1 MGAPSWRGQ
10 CEDSLF
16 LEIAVIVVLVLV
28 NGLFAMTEIAVVSS
42 RPMRLKRLAQ
52 HGSRGAEAALKLT
65 GAPGPFLSSV
75 QIGITMVGILS
86 GVFSGATLGVRLA
99 GWLGRLGW
107 SEVVADAVGYGAMV
121 AAITYL
127 SLIVGE
133 LVPKQIALA
142 APEAIACRVAPAM
155 IRLMRAAAP
164 LVWLLDKSGRLML
177 RLFGSRVVQEN
188 QVTEE
193 EVKTILAEATN
204 AGVLES
210 DESQMIAGVMRFADR
225 RVRALMTPRREVEFL
240 DLADDAAVL
249 RQQILATPFSRLP
262 VRDGDADA
270 LTGVVV
276 VRDALGQLARG
287 EALNLRA
294 LVRPAPVVM
303 DSADAFDGLALIR
316 AAGVHI
322 ALVFDEYGSFEGVLS
337 TGDIMKAITGASDA
351 ADEPDLVQRKDG
363 SYLVSGS
370 MPIDD
375 FGDRLGMAVDANAGY
390 ATVAGFV
397 LNRLGHIPAVGECFR
412 HGLWQFEVVDL
423 DGLRI
428 DKILVSHADAED

>member
-1 MGAPSWRGQ
+1 M
-10 CEDSLF
+10 F
-16 LEIAVIVVLVLV
+16 LEIAVIVVLILV

-52 HGSRGAEAALKLT
+52 QGSRGAEAALQLA

-75 QIGITMVGILS
+75 QIGITLVGILS

-121 AAITYL
+121 AIITYL

-142 APEAIACRVAPAM
+142 APEKMASRVAPAM

-164 LVWLLDKSGRLML
+164 LIWLLDKSGRLL
-177 RLFGSRVVQEN
+177 LKLLGSRAVLES

-193 EVKTILAEATN
+193 EVKTIIAEATS

-210 DESQMIAGVMRFADR
+210 GESEMIAGVMRFADR

-240 DLADDAAVL
+240 DLAADTDVL
-249 RQQILATPFSRLP
+249 RQQILETPFSRLP

-276 VRDALGQLARG
+276 VRDALAQLARG
-287 EALNLRA
+287 EGLDLRA
-294 LVRPAPVVM
+294 LVKSAPVVM
-303 DSADAFDGLALIR
+303 DSADAFGGLALIR

-337 TGDIMKAITGASDA
+337 TGDILKAITGATGAA
-351 ADEPDLVQRKDG
+351 ADEPDLVLRKDG
-363 SYLVSGS
+363 SYLISGS
-370 MPIDD
+370 MPIDE
-375 FGDRLGMAVDANAGY
+375 FGDNLGVVVDADAGY

-397 LNRLGHIPAVGECFR
+397 LNALGHIPVVGECFS
-412 HGLWQFEVVDL
+412 HGPWQFEVVDL

-428 DKILVSHADAED
+428 DKIIASRTEN

>member
-1 MGAPSWRGQ
+1 M
-10 CEDSLF
+10 F
-16 LEIAVIVVLVLV
+16 LEIAVIVVLILV

-52 HGSRGAEAALKLT
+52 QGSRCAEAALRLA

-75 QIGITMVGILS
+75 QIGITLVGILS

-99 GWLGRLGW
+99 GWLGRQGW

-121 AAITYL
+121 AIITYL
-127 SLIVGE
+127 SLIIGE

-142 APEAIACRVAPAM
+142 APEKMACRVAPAM

-164 LVWLLDKSGRLML
+164 LVWLLDKSGRLL
-177 RLFGSRVVQEN
+177 LKLLGSRAVLES

-193 EVKTILAEATN
+193 EVKTIIAEATS

-210 DESQMIAGVMRFADR
+210 GESEMIAGVMRFADR

-240 DLADDAAVL
+240 DLAADTDVL
-249 RQQILATPFSRLP
+249 RQQILETPFSRLP

-276 VRDALGQLARG
+276 VRDALAQLACG
-287 EALNLRA
+287 EGLNLRA
-294 LVRPAPVVM
+294 LVKPAPVVM
-303 DSADAFDGLALIR
+303 DSADAFGGLALIR

-337 TGDIMKAITGASDA
+337 TGDILKAITGATGAA
-351 ADEPDLVQRKDG
+351 ADEPDLVLRKDG
-363 SYLVSGS
+363 SYLISGS
-370 MPIDD
+370 MPIDE
-375 FGDRLGMAVDANAGY
+375 FGDSLGVVVDADAGY

-397 LNRLGHIPAVGECFR
+397 LNALGHIPVVGEAFH
-412 HGLWQFEVVDL
+412 HGPWQFEVVDL

-428 DKILVSHADAED
+428 DKIIASRTEN